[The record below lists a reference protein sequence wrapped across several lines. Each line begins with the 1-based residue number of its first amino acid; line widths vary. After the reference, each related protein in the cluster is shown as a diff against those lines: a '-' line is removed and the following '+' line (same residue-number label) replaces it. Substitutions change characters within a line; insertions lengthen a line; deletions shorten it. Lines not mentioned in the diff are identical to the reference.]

1 MNQVQSLLEVQEIRY
16 RTDEEYKCHQAFRT
30 SEYEKYKDRNPN
42 RVDGT
47 CKWFLEH
54 PNFHS
59 WHESKKSSLL
69 WVSADPGC
77 GKSVLSKFLVDKELP
92 AIKPRTI
99 CYFFFK
105 DDNIDQK
112 SSTKALSALLHQL
125 FSQNN
130 MLVKYA
136 MPEFKHEGPNL
147 PQLFGKQW
155 SILTKAIADPKAG
168 EIVCVLDALDECEKS
183 ERFILIDTLKG
194 FYRNIASNGTAL
206 KFLVTSRP
214 YFDIERRFKELTS
227 DLPTIR
233 LAGEVETAS
242 ISREIDIVIKAKVQ
256 EIGVELGLEDSVRS
270 SLEEDLLN
278 ITHRTYLWLKLIFDV
293 ISNQLIVTKKSLW
306 KSVVTIPET
315 VNEAYE
321 TILKRS
327 PDPELA
333 KKILHIVV
341 SGVRPLTLKEM
352 NVALAIEDHSRS
364 YEELDLEKES
374 DFQTTIRNACGLFV
388 SISNGEIHLIHQT
401 AKDFLVYNE
410 DADEPSCPG
419 IWKHSLNLRESH
431 LVLAKSCIW
440 YLLFTVFESHA
451 LIICHRYGI
460 ERVVNSYAENHDFLD
475 YAAKNWADHF
485 RSAKITRNTALLKST
500 LKICDTRSK
509 RFMTWFQVYWVTVE
523 PYSPCSRNF
532 TDLMVGSYFGHE
544 VVVRLL
550 VEKGAEID
558 SKDSQ
563 SGRTPLSWAAGNGH
577 EAVAQLLLEKG
588 SDVNTEDKGQM
599 TPLHFAAAG
608 GHEAVVKLLLQNRAH
623 IGMKEQSG
631 RTPLAMAIESGS
643 EVVSKLLLAEGSEMN
658 YYYTPTVS
666 ASDPSLCLIDG

>member
-293 ISNQLIVTKKSLW
+293 ISNQLIVTKKSLR

-401 AKDFLVYNE
+401 AKDFLVCNE
-410 DADEPSCPG
+410 DADEPSCLG

-431 LVLAKSCIW
+431 LILAKSCIW
-440 YLLFTVFESHA
+440 YLLFTVFESHP
-451 LIICHRYGI
+451 LIIDGVHKSRIKDEVNRYTKK
-460 ERVVNSYAENHDFLD
+460 HDFLD

-485 RSAKITRNTALLKST
+485 RSAKISKNTILLKLT
-500 LKICDTRSK
+500 LKICDTQSK
-509 RFMTWFQVYWVTVE
+509 RFLTWLQVFWITVN
-523 PYSPCSRNF
+523 PYSRCPQNF
-532 TDLMVGSYFGHE
+532 TELIVGSYFGHDA
-544 VVVRLL
+544 VVRLL
-550 VEKGAEID
+550 VEKGADID
-558 SKDSQ
+558 SKDSRF
-563 SGRTPLSWAAGNGH
+563 GRTPLSWAAGNGH
-577 EAVAQLLLEKG
+577 EAVARLLLEKG
-588 SDVNTEDKGQM
+588 SDVNTKDKRGT
-599 TPLHFAAAG
+599 TPLHLATEG
-608 GHEAVVKLLLQNRAH
+608 GHEAVVKLLLQNRAN
-623 IGMKEQSG
+623 IGMKEQNG
-631 RTPLAMAIESGS
+631 ATALARAIEGGS
-643 EVVSKLLLAEGSEMN
+643 KAISKLLLTEGSEVN
-658 YYYTPTVS
+658 YSYKLFVS
-666 ASDPSLCLIDG
+666 ASNLSLC